1 MNNKIQEYIF
11 DPYNAEKNFEVGC
24 AYDIQGHVASSVSFY
39 LRAAE
44 LSEDNNL
51 TYEALI
57 KVALGFKKQE
67 DRLFSIKSLLYHA
80 INTCPTRPEAFWLL
94 SQIYELGNE
103 WHEAHNAICQAEYFI
118 DNAIPTRTDIGYKE
132 KYAILFQKGVTV
144 WYVGGRDEAR
154 KIFNQLLTDYDMTP
168 AYVENTKSNL
178 KIIQGG
184 DFT

>member
-57 KVALGFKKQE
+57 KVALGFKKQG
-67 DRLFSIKSLLYHA
+67 DRLFSIKSL
-80 INTCPTRPEAFWLL
+80 
-94 SQIYELGNE
+94 
-103 WHEAHNAICQAEYFI
+103 
-118 DNAIPTRTDIGYKE
+118 DNFP
-132 KYAILFQKGVTV
+132 
-144 WYVGGRDEAR
+144 R
-154 KIFNQLLTDYDMTP
+154 KVF
-168 AYVENTKSNL
+168 
-178 KIIQGG
+178 
-184 DFT
+184 